1 MSNVLSSIKS
11 IFSRYSHIN
20 WALFDQVMVSG
31 VNFLTGILIAR
42 YLGLEEYGRFALAW
56 MAVLFFNSFQQA
68 GIIAPMMI
76 FGPQQTIEEEPGYY
90 GAVVLQ
96 QLAWSLLCFVFLWI
110 GVVLSELVVP
120 QWGIQDLGLP
130 LAIALLAWQLQDFL
144 RRYYFVRNQGKLAFI
159 NDAIS
164 YLGQLVVL
172 AALFRWG
179 RVETAGVLWL
189 IALTSVVAVLAG
201 ACTMGPLRFSYKHLR
216 IVATH
221 HWGNSKWLVGSALI
235 QWTSGNFFVVS
246 LGAIAGAGPV
256 GALRAA
262 QNIMGVTHILFQ
274 ALENVVPSGA
284 ARALRAN
291 GHKSLSAYLWQVGG
305 LCTGATAL
313 FCLLIAL
320 APDWFFA
327 LFYGDSYSGYGY
339 LLWWFTPIYLL
350 ISIGLPLR
358 AGLRAMNNTRPIFVA
373 YVLMTVFTLLSALP
387 IIEVYGISGA
397 MMGILTTQLI
407 FQGYVVSCMKNSIIL
422 K

>member
-68 GIIAPMMI
+68 GIIAPMMC
-76 FGPQQTIEEEPGYY
+76 FGPLQVVEDEPAYY

-96 QLAWSLLCFVFLWI
+96 QLVWSLLCFVFLWT
-110 GVVLSELVVP
+110 GVVLSEWVVP
-120 QWGIQDLGLP
+120 QWGVQDLGLP
-130 LAIALLAWQLQDFL
+130 LAIALLAWELQDFL
-144 RRYYFVRNQGKLAFI
+144 RRYFFVRGQGQLAFI

-164 YLGQLVVL
+164 YLGQLIIL
-172 AALFRWG
+172 AALFRWS

-189 IALTSVVAVLAG
+189 IALTSAVAVLAG
-201 ACTMGPLRFSYKHLR
+201 ACTMGPLRFSRKRLH
-216 IVATH
+216 IVTAQ

-235 QWTSGNFFVVS
+235 QWTSGNFFIVS

-256 GALRAA
+256 GVLRAA

-274 ALENVVPSGA
+274 ALENIVPSGA
-284 ARALRAN
+284 ARALQAN
-291 GHKSLSAYLWQVGG
+291 GHKGLSAYLWQVGG

-339 LLWWFTPIYLL
+339 LLYWFTPIYLL

-373 YVLMTVFTLLSALP
+373 YVLMTVFTLLSATLL
-387 IIEVYGISGA
+387 IQVYGIYGA
-397 MMGILTTQLI
+397 MIGILITQLI
-407 FQGYVVSCMKNSIIL
+407 LQGYIVNHFRSITL
-422 K
+422 VK